1 MTWLDRQMLAQ
12 WWSALGGP
20 EQLPDRVLLDG
31 ARVLSSPY
39 PVADLA
45 AAAVA
50 TAGLA
55 LGEFAAGPGEDAEWQ
70 VVVDRALAG
79 AWFGMTLRPAGWQL
93 PAPWDP
99 VSGDY
104 RCSDG
109 WIRLHTNDPVHRA
122 AALSVLGV
130 ADSPGRASGPA
141 VEQAVSPWLGAK
153 LEAAVVAAGGCA
165 AELRS
170 PDDWRNHHQ
179 GMAVAHDQL
188 VSRVF
193 TDISAVPTA
202 AGPADRPLA
211 GLRVLDLTRVL
222 AGPAATR
229 FLAGFGAQVLRIDPP
244 GREEVGLDIEM
255 TVGKRC
261 ARMDLRVEREAV
273 LDLLAGADV
282 LIHGYR
288 PGAMDRLGL
297 DERTLHAARP
307 GLVEVMLDAY
317 GWSGPW
323 RGRRGFDSLV
333 QMSSGIAHPGEDGPG
348 PTPLP
353 VQALDH
359 ATGYLAAAAVLRGL
373 SDRRRTGLGSVGR
386 MSLARTGMFLQ
397 DHRGGQDEGPVE
409 RFDAEAA
416 GGELE
421 ETFWGPGY
429 RLPGPVTVGPARMAF
444 SLPAAP
450 FGSAPASWDQ
460 SWERG

>member
-1 MTWLDRQMLAQ
+1 MAWLDHQMLAQ
-12 WWSALGGP
+12 MWSAVGGS
-20 EQLPDRVLLDG
+20 EELLDRVTLDG
-31 ARVLSSPY
+31 PRIFSSPY

-45 AAAVA
+45 AASVAAAGVAVA
-50 TAGLA
+50 
-55 LGEFAAGPGEDAEWQ
+55 EFAAGPDGGDGPLD
-70 VVVDRALAG
+70 VLVDRALAG
-79 AWFGMTLRPAGWQL
+79 AWYGMTLRPVGWPL

-122 AALSVLGV
+122 AALSVVGV
-130 ADSPGRASGPA
+130 ADQPARAERAP
-141 VEQAVSPWLGAK
+141 VEQAVLPWLGAK
-153 LEAAVVAAGGCA
+153 LEAAVVGAGGCA
-165 AELRS
+165 AQLRS
-170 PDDWRNHHQ
+170 PDEWRNHHQ
-179 GMAVAHDQL
+179 GMAVAQDQL

-193 TDISAVPTA
+193 TDVSATPTEP
-202 AGPADRPLA
+202 GSPDRPLA
-211 GLRVLDLTRVL
+211 GMRVLDLTRVL

-244 GREEVGLDIEM
+244 DREEVGLDIEM

-261 ARMDLRVEREAV
+261 ARMDLRQEREV
-273 LDLLAGADV
+273 LLGLLAEADV
-282 LIHGYR
+282 LVHGYR

-333 QMSSGIAHPGEDGPG
+333 QMSSGIAYPHDEGGK

-359 ATGYLAAAAVLRGL
+359 ATGYLAAAAAVRGL
-373 SDRRRTGLGSVGR
+373 SERRRTGLGSVSR
-386 MSLARTGMFLQ
+386 LSLARTAMFLQ
-397 DHRGGQDEGPVE
+397 DHRGARDEGPVE
-409 RFDAEAA
+409 PFDAAA
-416 GGELE
+416 AGELE

-429 RLPGPVTVGPARMAF
+429 RLPGPVTVGPASMAF
-444 SLPAAP
+444 TIPAAP
-450 FGSAPASWDQ
+450 FGSASAVWSDD
-460 SWERG
+460 

>member
-12 WWSALGGP
+12 MWSAVGGP
-20 EQLPDRVLLDG
+20 DELLDRVALDG
-31 ARVLSSPY
+31 PRVYSSPY

-45 AAAVA
+45 AATVA
-50 TAGLA
+50 AAGLA
-55 LGEFAAGPGEDAEWQ
+55 VAEFAAAGSDGGSAVV

-79 AWFGMTLRPAGWQL
+79 AWFGMTLRPVGWQL

-122 AALSVLGV
+122 AALSVVGV
-130 ADSPGRASGPA
+130 ADEPVRAQRSAVEPA
-141 VEQAVSPWLGAK
+141 VLPWLGAK

-165 AELRS
+165 AQLRS
-170 PDDWRNHHQ
+170 PDEWRNHHQ

-193 TDISAVPTA
+193 TDVSATPTG
-202 AGPADRPLA
+202 AGSPDRPLA

-244 GREEVGLDIEM
+244 DREEVGLDIEM

-261 ARMDLRVEREAV
+261 ARMDLRQDRDA
-273 LDLLAGADV
+273 LLGLLAEADV
-282 LIHGYR
+282 LVHGYR

-333 QMSSGIAHPGEDGPG
+333 QMSSGVAYPHEESGK

-359 ATGYLAAAAVLRGL
+359 ATGYLAAVAAVRGL
-373 SDRRRTGLGSVGR
+373 SERRRTGLGSVSR
-386 MSLARTGMFLQ
+386 LSLARTAMFLQ
-397 DHRGGQDEGPVE
+397 DHRGARDEGPIE
-409 RFDAEAA
+409 RFDPAAA

-421 ETFWGPGY
+421 ETFWGPGH
-429 RLPGPVTVGPARMAF
+429 RLPGPVTVGPASMAF
-444 SLPAAP
+444 TIPAAP
-450 FGSAPASWDQ
+450 FGSATAAWSDD
-460 SWERG
+460 

>member
-1 MTWLDRQMLAQ
+1 MAWLDREMLAQ
-12 WWSALGGP
+12 AWSAVGGT
-20 EQLPDRVLLDG
+20 ENLLDRVEFDG
-31 ARVLSSPY
+31 PRVFSSPY

-45 AAAVA
+45 AATVA
-50 TAGLA
+50 AAGLSVA
-55 LGEFAAGPGEDAEWQ
+55 EFASDAAAQADGQ
-70 VVVDRALAG
+70 VSVDRALAS
-79 AWFGMTLRPAGWQL
+79 AWFAMTLRPVGWEL

-122 AALSVLGV
+122 AALSVVGV
-130 ADSPGRASGPA
+130 ADGPA
-141 VEQAVSPWLGAK
+141 RAERSAVAEEVLPWIGSK

-170 PDDWRNHHQ
+170 PDEWRNHHQ
-179 GMAVAHDQL
+179 GMAVAHDPL
-188 VSRVF
+188 VGRVF
-193 TDISAVPTA
+193 TDVSATPTES
-202 AGPADRPLA
+202 GPPDRPLA

-244 GREEVGLDIEM
+244 GREELGLDIEM

-261 ARMDLRVEREAV
+261 ARIDLRQNRDA
-273 LDLLAGADV
+273 LLSLLADADV
-282 LIHGYR
+282 LVHGYR

-297 DERTLHAARP
+297 DERTLRAARP

-333 QMSSGIAHPGEDGPG
+333 QMSSGIAYPVEEGGK

-359 ATGYLAAAAVLRGL
+359 ATGYLAATAAVRGL
-373 SDRRRTGLGSVGR
+373 SERRRTGLGSVSR
-386 MSLARTGMFLQ
+386 LSLARTAMFLQ
-397 DHRGGQDEGPVE
+397 DHRGARDEGPIE
-409 RFDAEAA
+409 PFDAAA
-416 GGELE
+416 VDGARLE

-429 RLPGPVTVGPARMAF
+429 RLPGPVTVGSATMAWTI
-444 SLPAAP
+444 PAAP
-450 FGSAPASWDQ
+450 FGSAEAVWSA
-460 SWERG
+460 G

>member
-1 MTWLDRQMLAQ
+1 MAWLDRQMLAQ
-12 WWSALGGP
+12 MWSAVGGP
-20 EQLPDRVLLDG
+20 AELVDRVAFDG
-31 ARVLSSPY
+31 PRVLASPY

-45 AAAVA
+45 AASVA
-50 TAGLA
+50 AAGLA
-55 LGEFAAGPGEDAEWQ
+55 VAEFAGALAQ
-70 VVVDRALAG
+70 VSVDRALAG
-79 AWFGMTLRPAGWQL
+79 AWFGGTLRPVGWQL
-93 PAPWDP
+93 PAPWDA
-99 VSGDY
+99 VAGDY

-122 AALSVLGV
+122 AALAVVGV
-130 ADSPGRASGPA
+130 ADAPVPAERAA
-141 VEQAVSPWLGAK
+141 VAQAVLPWIGAK

-170 PDDWRNHHQ
+170 PEAWRNHHQ
-179 GMAVAHDQL
+179 GMAVAHDEL

-193 TDISAVPTA
+193 TDVSVTA
-202 AGPADRPLA
+202 TGAGPAERPLS

-229 FLAGFGAQVLRIDPP
+229 FLAGLGAQVLRIDPP

-261 ARMDLRVEREAV
+261 ARMDLRQQQDA
-273 LDLLAGADV
+273 LLTLLADADV
-282 LIHGYR
+282 LVHGYR
-288 PGAMDRLGL
+288 PGAMDGLGL

-323 RGRRGFDSLV
+323 RVRRGFDSLV
-333 QMSSGIAHPGEDGPG
+333 QMSSGIAYPSGDGPGVDGEDGRK

-359 ATGYLAAAAVLRGL
+359 ATGYLAAVAAVRGL
-373 SDRRRTGLGSVGR
+373 SERRRTGLGSVSR
-386 MSLARTGMFLQ
+386 LSLARTAMFLQ
-397 DHRGGQDEGPVE
+397 DHRGVPDDGPVE
-409 RFDAEAA
+409 HFDAVAA
-416 GGELE
+416 GGERE

-429 RLPGPVTVGPARMAF
+429 RLPGPVTVGPASMGWTI
-444 SLPAAP
+444 PAAP
-450 FGSAPASWDQ
+450 FGSAEAEWSVD
-460 SWERG
+460 